1 MHTSLHRNTTCT
13 VLINLKQNRNTT
25 FCNLKGE
32 LKIWLIYST
41 YVFWPKGIWLN
52 LLFQDGCGAVHARS
66 SGLTP
71 LDIDGDPVR
80 ERWRGLMFVV
90 LLSGAG
96 TTLTHVHLICSRLK
110 SLALNPKICPDNGWL
125 SFWRDQLLAFC
136 SRHWINRFLPG
147 GGLAVSCS
155 RARIL
160 NANTVEYCAHSFVT
174 AAIKIPSIA
183 QPRAPLCGTYQT
195 SRCRPPAASGRCRTG
210 WARGE
215 LC

>member
-1 MHTSLHRNTTCT
+1 MAKRN
-13 VLINLKQNRNTT
+13 LIESVIS
-25 FCNLKGE
+25 G
-32 LKIWLIYST
+32 WL
-41 YVFWPKGIWLN
+41 WR
-52 LLFQDGCGAVHARS
+52 CARS
-66 SGLTP
+66 LFWVDAIGHW
-71 LDIDGDPVR
+71 
-80 ERWRGLMFVV
+80 WR
-90 LLSGAG
+90 SSEG
-96 TTLTHVHLICSRLK
+96 TLAWFDVCCIAKRRRHNSNTLCSRLK